1 MGAARCTGHRNDGE
15 PCKGWRVPGS
25 DKCRRHLPNPK
36 ARANAAV
43 RAEVISWGLG
53 DVHVDPGEVL
63 LRLVSQSA
71 RRAEDYAAELERHVA
86 ESPSLREALVAQ
98 AYGEFGPV
106 GEYVRGLVA
115 LESQERDR
123 CAAMAAKAIAAGLAT
138 RQVELA
144 ERMGQQMSEV
154 LRAVL
159 ADPSLGLSAQQQS
172 AVPGLVRRHLAI
184 AA

>member
-1 MGAARCTGHRNDGE
+1 MAERCTSRRSDGT
-15 PCKGWRVPGS
+15 PCRGWRYSGS
-25 DKCRRHLPNPK
+25 DKCKRHLANPK
-36 ARANAAV
+36 ARANADV
-43 RAEVISWGLG
+43 RAELGRWGLG

-71 RRAEDYAAELERHVA
+71 RRAEDYAAELEKHVA
-86 ESPSLREALVAQ
+86 DSPTLREALVAQ

-106 GEYVRGLVA
+106 GEYIRGLVV
-115 LESQERDR
+115 LEAQERDR
-123 CAAMAAKAIAAGLAT
+123 CAGMAAKAIAAGLAT

-159 ADPSLGLSAQQQS
+159 ADPSLGLSAEQQRQ
-172 AVPGLVRRHLAI
+172 VPGLVRRHLAI

>member
-1 MGAARCTGHRNDGE
+1 M
-15 PCKGWRVPGS
+15 PGS
-25 DKCRRHLPNPK
+25 DKCRRHLPNPQ

-43 RAEVISWGLG
+43 RAEVHRWGLG

-86 ESPSLREALVAQ
+86 ESPSLREALIGQV
-98 AYGEFGPV
+98 YGEFGPAE
-106 GEYVRGLVA
+106 EYIRGLVT
-115 LESQERDR
+115 LEAQERDR
-123 CAAMAAKAIAAGLAT
+123 CAGFAAKAIAAGLAT
-138 RQVELA
+138 RTVELA

-159 ADPSLGLSAQQQS
+159 ADPSLGLSAEQQR
-172 AVPGLVRRHLAI
+172 AVPGLVRRHLEI